1 MKTLAFTFALILAG
15 LLSAAAAQEP
25 AKLHFDQL
33 AGLTSRAQDVVEVDV
48 DGKLL
53 DLAKRVSQKATG
65 DDAAKV
71 RAALAGLRG
80 IYVRV
85 YRFDKEGQYNPSD
98 VDEIRSQLNSPS
110 WERLANVRSKAD
122 NRKIDV
128 FTMFSGEK
136 MDGVAVVMSDAKS
149 VALVNVVGMIDIE
162 TLIELSG
169 KMSIPKM
176 DVDLGGS
183 NTAKPRPDHEE

>member
-1 MKTLAFTFALILAG
+1 MKKLSFVFILILVS
-15 LLSAAAAQEP
+15 LSASAAAQEP
-25 AKLHFDQL
+25 AKLHFEQL
-33 AGLTSRAQDVVEVDV
+33 NVLGSKAHDVVEVDV

-53 DLAKRVSQKATG
+53 DLAKRVSQKVTG

-71 RAALAGLRG
+71 RAALQGLRA

-85 YRFDKEGQYNPSD
+85 YRFDKEDQYNVSD
-98 VDEIRSQLNSPS
+98 VDAIRSQLNAPG
-110 WERLANVRSKAD
+110 WERLANVRSKQND
-122 NRKIDV
+122 QKIDV
-128 FTMFSGEK
+128 FTRFSGDK

-176 DVDLGGS
+176 NVDLSGS
-183 NTAKPRPDHEE
+183 SKQPDHEE

>member
-1 MKTLAFTFALILAG
+1 MKKLAIIFTLITGSLAASVLG
-15 LLSAAAAQEP
+15 QEP
-25 AKLHFDQL
+25 AKLHFEQL
-33 AGLTSRAQDVVEVDV
+33 NALESKARDVVEVDV

-53 DLAKRVSQKATG
+53 DLAKRVSQKVTG
-65 DDAAKV
+65 DDAEKV
-71 RAALAGLRG
+71 RAALQGLRA

-85 YRFDKEGQYNPSD
+85 YRFEKEDQYNVAD
-98 VDEIRSQLNSPS
+98 VDAIRSQLANPG
-110 WERLANVRSKAD
+110 WERLANVRSKHND
-122 NRKIDV
+122 QKIDV
-128 FTMFSGEK
+128 FTRFTGDK

-176 DVDLGGS
+176 NIDLSGS
-183 NTAKPRPDHEE
+183 SKQPDDEE